1 MGVVRHG
8 VRFCLIACGFLAALS
23 SPGANAD
30 DVLFFG
36 NSFTFGASVPGLSA
50 HGGVP
55 KMVEEIA
62 RTKAHAMTAASLS
75 APGVD
80 FGYHLTQPATAAAL
94 ASKTWTWVV
103 LQDYSTQPT
112 RMGNVSKFMRDGVT
126 FSNRI
131 AQHSP
136 HAGIILYET
145 WARPPGYFYKTL
157 GGRQFTGPADMMADL
172 HSSYAALG
180 NKLAALNPDRPVRV
194 ALVGT
199 AFARC
204 HAEFPDIVLDAT
216 DHHHATQE
224 GYYLAAMVI
233 FEAIYHQSAMDAPVL
248 FFNGVVSIPPAD
260 ATRLQQVADEVS
272 GAWQPGSTVRSAAK
286 AQP

>member
-1 MGVVRHG
+1 VFLRLVAFGVLVAL
-8 VRFCLIACGFLAALS
+8 CL
-23 SPGANAD
+23 PGAQAD

-62 RTKAHAMTAASLS
+62 RAKDRAMTAASLS

-80 FGYHLTQPATAAAL
+80 FGYHLAQPATAAAL
-94 ASKTWTWVV
+94 ASRTWTWVV

-112 RMGNVSKFMRDGVT
+112 RMGNVTKFMQDGVT

-145 WARPPGYFYKTL
+145 WARPPGYFYQTL
-157 GGRQFTGPADMMADL
+157 GGRQFAGPADMMADL
-172 HSSYAALG
+172 HNSYDALG
-180 NKLAALNPDRPVRV
+180 KKLAALNPDRPVRV

-204 HAEFPDIVLDAT
+204 HAEFPDIRLDAA
-216 DHHHATQE
+216 DHHHATGE
-224 GYYLAAMVI
+224 GYYLAAMVL
-233 FEAIYHQSAMDAPVL
+233 FEAIYHQSAIDSPVI

-260 ATRLQQVADEVS
+260 ATRLQQVADEVMGTRNS
-272 GAWQPGSTVRSAAK
+272 GSGIKRAAN

>member
-1 MGVVRHG
+1 VHRPPGVLRNA
-8 VRFCLIACGFLAALS
+8 VRFRIIVCGFLAALF
-23 SPGANAD
+23 SPLANAD

-50 HGGVP
+50 NGGVP
-55 KMVEEIA
+55 KMVAEIA
-62 RTKAHAMTAASLS
+62 AAKAHQMNVESFT

-80 FGYHLTQPATAAAL
+80 FGYHLARPATAAAL
-94 ASKTWTWVV
+94 ASKAWTWVV

-112 RMGNVSKFMRDGVT
+112 RMGNLAKFMQDGVT

-131 AQHSP
+131 AQLSP
-136 HAGIILYET
+136 RAGIVLYET
-145 WARPPGYFYKTL
+145 WARPPGGFYKTS

-172 HSSYAALG
+172 HRSYDELG
-180 NKLAALNPDRPVRV
+180 KKLAAINPDRPVRV

-204 HAEFPDIVLDAT
+204 KAEFPEIVLDAT

-233 FEAIYHQSAMDAPVL
+233 FETIYHQSAAGAPVI
-248 FFNGVVSIPPAD
+248 FFHGVVSIPPAD

-272 GAWQPGSTVRSAAK
+272 RTST
-286 AQP
+286 